1 MNKFVTDFLFV
12 NKLSIAYTLSI
23 ITGICSFLIA
33 SVSMDSTIVGVSF
46 YLGLIM
52 TSCLIS
58 CFISKVFRVKSD
70 SKINVWLS
78 VSGVMFS
85 ILAVEVLL
93 RMFGTFYTH
102 SELNSYGRYFSTRKN
117 EVRDSWFWL
126 HKPNDSL
133 VAPKPE
139 FVFARSTN
147 SFGLSDAEI
156 DTSDK
161 TTFTIIG
168 IGDSFT
174 EGTGVSADSTW
185 LKKLE
190 SSLKTNLN
198 KDVRVINAGIGG
210 SDPVFEYIL
219 LEQKLI
225 HFSPD
230 LVIMTINSS
239 DIWDIG
245 LRGGFERFK
254 SDGTTGLPTPRWEY
268 FYKVSHVIRLL
279 VHNVFGYNH
288 DLLKQKYFDAN
299 KARFNGIINE
309 VFMKLKNFSVEHGFK
324 SIVVIQPLVYD
335 FQSEIYKDDEMNAAL
350 HYLDS
355 AGFSY
360 LDLKG
365 CISGEMNLKSKEA
378 SNLYWPVDGHF
389 NQEGYDL
396 FADCVLETVLA
407 EVTDSLAV
415 GN

>member
-1 MNKFVTDFLFV
+1 VNKSVTDYLFL
-12 NKLSIAYTLSI
+12 NKRSIAYILSI
-23 ITGICSFLIA
+23 ITAICSFLI
-33 SVSMDSTIVGVSF
+33 SSISMDSAIVGVSF

-52 TSCLIS
+52 TSCVIS
-58 CFISKVFRVKSD
+58 GFILKVFRIKSD
-70 SKINVWLS
+70 AKINVWLS
-78 VSGVMFS
+78 VFGVMFA
-85 ILAVEVLL
+85 ILAVEGLL

-117 EVRDSWFWL
+117 EVRDSWLWL

-139 FVFARSTN
+139 FVFVRSTN

-161 TTFTIIG
+161 TSLTIIG

-190 SSLKTNLN
+190 YGLKANIN

-210 SDPVFEYIL
+210 SDPVFEYVL

-254 SDGTTGLPTPRWEY
+254 SDGTTGLPTPGWEY
-268 FYKVSHVIRLL
+268 FYKASHVIRLL

-288 DLLKQKYFDAN
+288 DLLKQRDFDAN
-299 KARFNGIINE
+299 KARFNGIIQE
-309 VFMKLKNFSVEHGFK
+309 VFVKLKKLSAEHDFK

-335 FQSEIYKDDEMNAAL
+335 FQSDIYEDDQMNAAL

-355 AGFSY
+355 SGFNY
-360 LDLKG
+360 LDLKD
-365 CISGEMNLKSKEA
+365 CISEEMNLKSKEV

-389 NQEGYDL
+389 NQDGYNL
-396 FADCVLETVLA
+396 FADCVLETVLT
-407 EVTDSLAV
+407 EVTDSLV
-415 GN
+415 IGN